1 MIATDST
8 TDAVHPGD
16 MPDGAAE
23 DLWPSAH
30 YHRQVETLRTAIGE
44 TIYLVEVVESPIQ
57 LSVHLSGTPFVLL
70 GLIDFPR
77 PDPARG
83 LTPHLI
89 LLDDGRGLNLGRIA
103 RISRRPF
110 HPAPDDL
117 LYLDQATSQH
127 LLFSERRLSRDFL
140 ARHTQ
145 LALAHCLGYPVDEP
159 TRRLTGPDTDE
170 TTQDEP

>member
-1 MIATDST
+1 MTTDST
-8 TDAVHPGD
+8 TDALHPGD
-16 MPDGAAE
+16 RPDVAAE
-23 DLWPSAH
+23 DLWPSAD

-57 LSVHLSGTPFVLL
+57 LSVHLTGTPYILL

-110 HPAPDDL
+110 DPAPDDL
-117 LYLDQATSQH
+117 LYLDQATSRH
-127 LLFSERRLSRDFL
+127 LLFSERRLSREFL
-140 ARHTQ
+140 ARHTR
-145 LALAHCLGYPVDEP
+145 LALGQCLGYPVNET
-159 TRRLTGPDTDE
+159 TRHLTGPDTDE
-170 TTQDEP
+170 TTKDAP

>member
-1 MIATDST
+1 MATDST
-8 TDAVHPGD
+8 SDAEHPGE
-16 MPDGAAE
+16 MPDAAAE
-23 DLWPSAH
+23 DLWPSAD

-57 LSVHLSGTPFVLL
+57 LSVHLSGTAYILL

-83 LTPHLI
+83 LAPHLI

-110 HPAPDDL
+110 DPAPDDL

-140 ARHTQ
+140 ARHTR

-159 TRRLTGPDTDE
+159 TRRLTGSHTDE
-170 TTQDEP
+170 TTKDEP

>member
-1 MIATDST
+1 MATNAT
-8 TDAVHPGD
+8 TDALHPD
-16 MPDGAAE
+16 DRPDAAAE
-23 DLWPSAH
+23 DLWPSAD
-30 YHRQVETLRTAIGE
+30 YHRQVEALRTAIGE

-57 LSVHLSGTPFVLL
+57 LSVHLSGTPYVLL

-110 HPAPDDL
+110 NPAPQDL
-117 LYLDQATSQH
+117 LYLDQATSRH
-127 LLFSERRLSRDFL
+127 LLFSERRLSREFL
-140 ARHTQ
+140 ARHTRM
-145 LALAHCLGYPVDEP
+145 ALAQCLGYPVEEP
-159 TRRLTGPDTDE
+159 TRHLAGPDHDE
-170 TTQDEP
+170 TAQDEP